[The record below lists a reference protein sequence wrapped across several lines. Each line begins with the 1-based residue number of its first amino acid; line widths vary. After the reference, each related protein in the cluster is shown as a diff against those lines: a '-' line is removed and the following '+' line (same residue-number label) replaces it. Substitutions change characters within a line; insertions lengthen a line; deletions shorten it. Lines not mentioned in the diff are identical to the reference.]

1 MNNRGILLLD
11 YFELIIS
18 IIGSIIFLVV
28 AIVIREQ
35 QSILF
40 ILASLYLIYNI
51 YCKISELKLFNRKN
65 RIIKYY
71 GKKVN
76 I

>member
-1 MNNRGILLLD
+1 MSNRGILLLD

-18 IIGSIIFLVV
+18 IIGSIIFLIT
-28 AIVIREQ
+28 AIIIKEQ
-35 QSILF
+35 QSFLF
-40 ILASLYLIYNI
+40 IFAALYLIYNI
-51 YCKISELKLFNRKN
+51 ISKINEFKKNNRKN
-65 RIIKYY
+65 RIVKYY